1 MFFPAFVVAVL
12 RVCVCVCAIERGEK
26 KRMRVNRI
34 ELAAFNEVI
43 V

>member
-12 RVCVCVCAIERGEK
+12 RVCVCAIERGEK